1 MNCVDILYVFSIAL
15 LWWSLERRSSGNDRF
30 PFSQITL
37 FSRTFQIQKKNI
49 YIHNCILSL
58 QLNKWD
64 SAKFYSIKP
73 KLDIGLFVDF
83 CVFTCFYQFLHEVI
97 IKLFLF
103 WSAEQ
108 FCDHLMQKLVKAG
121 KNTEINKQYNV
132 NFLLNSVN
140 WIKLGAVS
148 YLLSCNQLVLTK
160 HKVFLAGF
168 KVVITV
174 VQNDSSVIND

>member
-1 MNCVDILYVFSIAL
+1 MRITNCFNFKNCNLKSKSSQTTSFLFKWQPTDVQINEYKTGPYFLQSSQKLTSDSCYLLISVFL
-15 LWWSLERRSSGNDRF
+15 
-30 PFSQITL
+30 P
-37 FSRTFQIQKKNI
+37 
-49 YIHNCILSL
+49 
-58 QLNKWD
+58 
-64 SAKFYSIKP
+64 
-73 KLDIGLFVDF
+73 
-83 CVFTCFYQFLHEVI
+83 VFTIFCMMWSDHNIVLEIKTKQFY
-97 IKLFLF
+97 
-103 WSAEQ
+103 
-108 FCDHLMQKLVKAG
+108 DHIMQKLVKAG